1 MSSRPLSS
9 EALLE
14 TTVLAAEELSAAEA
28 SSEKLSAGS
37 ALLLIKSEGG
47 FADYLVGD
55 SRTVSA
61 ERLRTVEGTLS

>member
-1 MSSRPLSS
+1 MLSRPLSS

-14 TTVLAAEELSAAEA
+14 ITALAAEELSAAEA
-28 SSEKLSAGS
+28 SSEKLLAGP
-37 ALLLIKSEGG
+37 APPLIKNEGG
-47 FADYLVGD
+47 FADYLVRD